1 MNTAATPTTRIDLRL
16 ARHDKDRLAKAAAI
30 RGMPLSAFVRDAAL
44 REAAATVAEA
54 ETITL
59 SAEES
64 RRFLAALD
72 APFRPNKHLAEAL
85 ALAAQ
90 VELR

>member
-1 MNTAATPTTRIDLRL
+1 MNTAASLSTRIDVRL
-16 ARHDKDRLAKAAAI
+16 ARRDKDRLAKAAAI

-44 REAAATVAEA
+44 REAGATISEA

-59 SAEES
+59 SAEET

-72 APFRPNKHLAEAL
+72 EPFRPNKHLAEAL